1 MLPYT
6 TIEFF
11 IYAAASVAFI
21 FVIKYTAGK
30 FIPYHFALLA
40 VSATYMILYFPNQ
53 TSDNR
58 GGVELGIFIIYSY
71 LIYYLFV
78 YKIHSKIK
86 LWGILLLTLPMIVIK
101 LHLNI
106 FVLIGSSYITF
117 RSVQLF
123 IDAKENEKPYNF
135 FYYFNFIALL
145 PCLLIGPI
153 DRSERFFA
161 DLKKGY
167 NQLTF
172 ERFFDG
178 LNGVVWGIGYKFFL
192 ALAVQ
197 RFWIEQIHLEAN
209 NFWQHFQYMYAYSF
223 FLYFDFAGYSSLA
236 VGYGKMLGID
246 VPYNFDKPFLA
257 LNPQEFW
264 RKWHKTLGDWLR
276 DYVFR
281 PIFKELTS
289 RKLFNSRP
297 VIRQNIALF
306 FTFTLMGFWNGFEKH
321 YIVSGMLFGVY
332 SVVHNSYIFNCKKKQ
347 KDIFFGNTPPWLVKA
362 ISIFIMFNAVCFA
375 LYIFSGAFPF
385 LKSN

>member
-1 MLPYT
+1 
-6 TIEFF
+6 
-11 IYAAASVAFI
+11 
-21 FVIKYTAGK
+21 
-30 FIPYHFALLA
+30 
-40 VSATYMILYFPNQ
+40 
-53 TSDNR
+53 
-58 GGVELGIFIIYSY
+58 
-71 LIYYLFV
+71 
-78 YKIHSKIK
+78 
-86 LWGILLLTLPMIVIK
+86 
-101 LHLNI
+101 
-106 FVLIGSSYITF
+106 
-117 RSVQLF
+117 
-123 IDAKENEKPYNF
+123 
-135 FYYFNFIALL
+135 
-145 PCLLIGPI
+145 
-153 DRSERFFA
+153 
-161 DLKKGY
+161 
-167 NQLTF
+167 
-172 ERFFDG
+172 
-178 LNGVVWGIGYKFFL
+178 
-192 ALAVQ
+192 
-197 RFWIEQIHLEAN
+197 
-209 NFWQHFQYMYAYSF
+209 
-223 FLYFDFAGYSSLA
+223 
-236 VGYGKMLGID
+236 MLGID